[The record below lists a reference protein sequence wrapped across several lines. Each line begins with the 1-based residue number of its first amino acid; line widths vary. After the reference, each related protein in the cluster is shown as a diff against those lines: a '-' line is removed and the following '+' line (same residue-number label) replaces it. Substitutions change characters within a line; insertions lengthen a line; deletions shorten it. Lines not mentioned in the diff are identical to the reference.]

1 MDEKILYPA
10 YRILTRRMVLRC
22 WEPKDAFLLKE
33 AVDSSIDHLRPFMP
47 WAHQEPTSLQV
58 KIDLLRSFRAKFDL
72 SQDYVYGV
80 FDQEEAR
87 VLGGT
92 GLHTRRGSDI
102 LEIGYWIRKDATHQ
116 GLATELSM
124 ALVKVAFELHQVHRV
139 EIRCVPENVYSAAV
153 PRKLGF
159 TYEGTLRQAIPTQA
173 ERSDSMIWGMVA
185 DEYSTSPAASIEIE
199 AFDALGRRLI

>member
-1 MDEKILYPA
+1 MDEKTFSPA
-10 YRILTRRMVLRC
+10 YRIQTPRMVLRC
-22 WEPKDAFLLKE
+22 WEPRDASLLKE

-58 KIDLLRSFRAKFDL
+58 KMDLLRSFRAKFDL
-72 SQDYVYGV
+72 NQDFVYGV
-80 FDQEEAR
+80 FDREEVR

-102 LEIGYWIRKDATHQ
+102 LEIGYWIRKNATHQ

-124 ALVKVAFELHQVHRV
+124 ALLRVAFELHKVHRV

-159 TYEGTLRQAIPTQA
+159 THEGTLRQAIPNQA
-173 ERSDSMIWGMVA
+173 EKSDSMIWGMVA
-185 DEYSTSPAASIEIE
+185 GEFQPARQPPSKLKSSMPSVA
-199 AFDALGRRLI
+199 G